1 MGGDDRETCGSDRGD
16 WEGGTDGDSI
26 GRVVEGRGGQG
37 TLGIRI
43 GDWGG
48 QTGNLV

>member
-1 MGGDDRETCGSDRGD
+1 MTEEPVGQTEGTGR
-16 WEGGTDGDSI
+16 GGTDGDSI